1 MKRLLS
7 FAMAF
12 VLMFTAVPMS
22 AMAATHSH
30 NMKTA
35 KNSDGSLE
43 YTYCTN
49 PEDKTVSFSLQ
60 AYPES
65 DHDYTNK
72 LNTTYSYSVP
82 NADSLELKFSS
93 KCQTEKD
100 YDIVTIT
107 DSNGK
112 TVGSYSGDEL
122 AGKTVSVPTGSFN
135 INFVTDHSRVFYG
148 FSIDSITVKTGDFTY
163 YVPNVKQNG
172 TKHNYSNYANETLYY
187 TCPGA
192 KSMTVKFSSKC
203 KTEQNYD
210 IIYIYDSN
218 GKQIGK
224 YSGTQLASKTL
235 TISGSSF
242 SIKFTSDHSQVF
254 YGYSIDSMTAV
265 LSGTTEAMPNYEYS
279 ITLPK
284 EKYPESA
291 HDYTNNLKVNY
302 GFRYANAKSLKLTF
316 SSKCKTEEKYDAIT
330 IYDENGNKIG
340 TYSGTELASKTVEIP
355 TSSFRIEFTTDHSKT
370 FYGFSI
376 DSIVAT
382 MNANPEI
389 VNEYNSDA
397 YQTDALPHTAHNYS
411 NYADETFYYT
421 DVTASSLDLQF
432 DNACKTEKKY
442 DPVYIYDENDKLIG
456 EYSGNDLSAKF
467 IHINGSSIK
476 IRFTSDHSQTFYG
489 YSLRYLSPN
498 YTSVNEGSNAYS
510 YPESGHTYNN
520 YANETYEYYCK
531 KPLTKY
537 LELKFS
543 EKTKTEDKYDTIS
556 VYGSDNKL
564 IGTYSG
570 TQLAGKTIKVD
581 GSYFKI
587 VLKTDRSAAYYGFSF
602 DSITAVQSTDSYS
615 QKEISH
621 NYKLTNAVKPTS
633 SQEEKMYYIC
643 TNCGDFKQISDQPFQ
658 SYIYTL
664 SADSFDYD
672 GKNHRPAV
680 TINDKN
686 RDLTEGT
693 DYDLVYPSKSADS
706 GTYRITVNFKN
717 GYSGTKYLYYSIK
730 SYNETQTQSYK
741 QYLLEQGFPES
752 YAAKLTALHEKY
764 PNWEFK
770 VYNTGLDWQTAVNG
784 ERDPHSKQRIGVYE
798 SKSLPA
804 DYLCSCSKCK
814 GVVQDSSYAASEK
827 AVKYYMDPRNWL
839 DEKHIFQFETTNGGS
854 GQTREGVE
862 SILKGTWM
870 YNSRV
875 RYTNTYGTQMLYD
888 STLKYSDIIM
898 QAAAKS
904 GLAPYYIASKIKQEV
919 GSSSSSYAGGSRG
932 TVMPFQGIYNYF
944 NIGAYN
950 GANDGLAWAAGFLKV
965 KDGQRADLYQKG
977 DNGKYVLD
985 VSLYSDQ
992 RMVYIDMDDNY
1003 FFVRLYA
1010 ENGADKYLTGRTG
1023 YIKKSDVRTTYV
1035 GPDFGGND
1043 KYYRPWITP
1052 YRAII
1057 YGSKYIYN
1065 SYGIYQYTGY
1075 LQKFNVSSN
1084 QRYSHEYMVNVSSA
1098 QAEGAK
1104 IYSGYASNGLL
1115 NSKHTFYIPVFKNM

>member
-12 VLMFTAVPMS
+12 VLMLTAVPMS

-49 PEDKTVSFSLQ
+49 PSDKTVSFSLQ

-65 DHDYTNK
+65 AHEYTNN
-72 LNTTYSYSVP
+72 LNTSYSYSVP
-82 NADSLELKFSS
+82 NANSLELRFSS

-100 YDIVTIT
+100 FDIVTIT
-107 DSNGK
+107 DANGK

-122 AGKTVSVPTGSFN
+122 SGKTVSVPTGSVKLS
-135 INFVTDHSRVFYG
+135 FVTDHSKTFYG
-148 FSIDSITVKTGDFTY
+148 FSIDSITAKTGDFTY

-172 TKHNYSNYANETLYY
+172 TNHNYSNYADETLYY
-187 TCPGA
+187 ICPGA

-254 YGYSIDSMTAV
+254 YGYSIDSLTAV
-265 LSGTTEAMPNYEYS
+265 LNGTTEAMPNYEYS
-279 ITLPK
+279 LTLPK
-284 EKYPESA
+284 DKYPESA
-291 HDYTNNLKVNY
+291 HNYTNNLKVNY
-302 GFRYANAKSLKLTF
+302 GYRYANAKSLKITF
-316 SSKCKTEEKYDAIT
+316 SSKCKTEEKYDTIT

-340 TYSGTELASKTVEIP
+340 TYSGTELASKTVIVP
-355 TSSFRIEFTTDHSKT
+355 TSSFRIEFITDHSQV

-382 MNANPEI
+382 MNTNPEL
-389 VNEYNSDA
+389 VGDKNSDA
-397 YQTDALPHTAHNYS
+397 YQTNALPQTSHNYS

-421 DVTASSLDLQF
+421 DATAGSLDLQF
-432 DNACKTEKKY
+432 DNACKTEKNY
-442 DPVYIYDENDKLIG
+442 DIVYIYDENDKLIG
-456 EYSGNDLSAKF
+456 EYSGSDLSAKF
-467 IHINGSSIK
+467 LHINGSSVK

-498 YTSVNEGSNAYS
+498 YLKVHEGSNVYS

-520 YANETYEYYCK
+520 YATETYEYYCQR
-531 KPLTKY
+531 PLTKY

-556 VYGSDNKL
+556 VYGTNNKL

-570 TQLAGKTIKVD
+570 SQLAGKTIKVD

-615 QKEISH
+615 QKELSH
-621 NYKLTNAVKPTS
+621 NYKLTNATKPSS
-633 SQEEKMYYIC
+633 SQAEKMYYTC
-643 TNCGDFKQISDQPFQ
+643 TNCGDFKQISNYAFQ
-658 SYIYTL
+658 GYTYTL

-672 GKNHRPAV
+672 GNSHRPAV
-680 TINDKN
+680 TISDNT
-686 RDLTEGT
+686 RTLTEGT
-693 DYDLVYPSKSADS
+693 DYTLTYPSTSKDS

-717 GYSGTKYLYYSIK
+717 GYSGTKYLYYTVK
-730 SYNETQTQSYK
+730 SYNETQQQSYK
-741 QYLLEQGFPES
+741 DYLIEQGFPES
-752 YAAKLTALHEKY
+752 YAAKLAALHQKY

-784 ERDPHSKQRIGVYE
+784 ERNPHSKQRIMVSE
-798 SKSLPA
+798 SKNLPA
-804 DYLCSCSKCK
+804 DYLCTCSKCK

-870 YNSRV
+870 YNSTV
-875 RYTNTYGTQMLYD
+875 TYTNTSGVQKLYD

-919 GSSSSSYAGGSRG
+919 GAASSSYAGGSRG

-965 KDGQRADLYQKG
+965 KDGQRANLYKKDDKG
-977 DNGKYVLD
+977 NLVLD
-985 VSLYSDQ
+985 VSLASSQ
-992 RMVYIDMDDNY
+992 RMVYITMSGDY
-1003 FFVRLYA
+1003 YYVRLYA

-1023 YIKKSDVRTTYV
+1023 YIKKSDVRNTYI

-1043 KYYRPWITP
+1043 QYYRPWITP

-1065 SYGIYQYTGY
+1065 SYGVYQYTGY
-1075 LQKFNVSSN
+1075 LQKFNVTSN

-1098 QAEGAK
+1098 QAEGEK
-1104 IYSGYASNGLL
+1104 IYSGYSSNGLL
-1115 NSKHTFYIPVFKNM
+1115 SSKHTFYIPVFKNM